1 MTRKNNEHDAPA
13 VQVRTRFAP
22 SPTGTLH
29 LGNIRTALFAWAFAR
44 HHEGQFVLRIE
55 DTDLERSS
63 ESSADGI
70 LRDMAWLGLDIDEG
84 PYYQMQRMPR
94 YREVVAEM
102 LADGRAYHCYMSVD
116 DLDALREQQKAKG
129 EKPRY
134 DGRWRPENIA
144 RLGLVKP
151 EGALPVIR
159 FRNPDAGVVAWDDAV
174 KGHIEIANSELDDL
188 VIARPAP
195 VGEVGTP
202 TYNFCVVVDD
212 IDMQITHVIR
222 GDGHV
227 MNTPRQI
234 NIFRALGVEPPVFGH
249 TPTVL
254 GNDGE
259 KLSKRHGA
267 TGLNEYKANG
277 YLPEAIINGLAR
289 LGWSHGNEEIF
300 SPQQLVEWFNLESL
314 TPSPA
319 RFDAEKFEWLNGEHI
334 KRLKADVLAVR
345 LKEFMAEAKF
355 DDLTKK
361 FEYDLEAG
369 PPLHAVAELLRDR
382 AKTLSEMANIA
393 RFCYV
398 APAVNV
404 TQLAQA
410 LTEENKPAITW
421 VKEQLADVEWSKPA
435 IAALLKEAQ
444 TKFNLKT
451 PQVMMPL
458 RIMLTGS
465 AQAPSVDSLLLV
477 LGRDTALAR
486 IASVTAEAAMD
497 TIQTANTHTIVN
509 LRGAKIRL
517 VHAQGVTNLRRS
529 SSSNW
534 RISDAAN
541 DEYRVTLIASNGQV
555 LASGVL
561 PATHAQVSESE
572 LASALLL
579 AD

>member
-1 MTRKNNEHDAPA
+1 MTTAT
-13 VQVRTRFAP
+13 QLVRTRFAP

-44 HHEGQFVLRIE
+44 HHQGQFILRIE

-63 ESSADGI
+63 EASADGI

-84 PYYQMQRMPR
+84 PFFQMQRMPR
-94 YREVVAEM
+94 YREVLAQM
-102 LADGRAYHCYMSVD
+102 LTDGRAYHCYMSVAE
-116 DLDALREQQKAKG
+116 LDALREQQKANH

-144 RLGLVKP
+144 KFGLTIPAGVD
-151 EGALPVIR
+151 PVIR
-159 FRNPDAGVVAWDDAV
+159 FRNPDAGVVAWQDAV
-174 KGHIEIANSELDDL
+174 KGHIEIANAELDDL

-212 IDMQITHVIR
+212 IDMKITHVIR

-234 NIFRALGVEPPVFGH
+234 NIFHALGVVPPVFGH

-267 TGLNEYKANG
+267 TGLNEYAANG

-289 LGWSHGNEEIF
+289 LGWSHGNDEIF

-319 RFDAEKFEWLNGEHI
+319 RFDAEKFEWLNGEQV
-334 KRLKADVLAVR
+334 KRLPV
-345 LKEFMAEAKF
+345 
-355 DDLTKK
+355 DDLAKRLLPFLLEK
-361 FEYDLEAG
+361 GYDISAG
-369 PPLHAVAELLRDR
+369 PSALAVAELLRER
-382 AKTLSEMANIA
+382 APTLKKMAEMA
-393 RFCYV
+393 RYCYV
-398 APAVNV
+398 APV
-404 TQLAQA
+404 TDAAQLMQ
-410 LTEENKPAITW
+410 
-421 VKEQLADVEWSKPA
+421 QLADVNASVGTLLNTPPEQVFAAESIAKTQLTAMEQGAQTLALLTQHVNDTNRPAIAWIAAQLRAVDWNKPA

-444 TKFNLKT
+444 TQFNVKT

-465 AQAPSVDSLLLV
+465 AQAPAVDALMMT
-477 LGRDTALAR
+477 LGRDETVRR
-486 IASVTAEAAMD
+486 I
-497 TIQTANTHTIVN
+497 H
-509 LRGAKIRL
+509 R
-517 VHAQGVTNLRRS
+517 
-529 SSSNW
+529 
-534 RISDAAN
+534 
-541 DEYRVTLIASNGQV
+541 
-555 LASGVL
+555 
-561 PATHAQVSESE
+561 
-572 LASALLL
+572 
-579 AD
+579 

>member
-44 HHEGQFVLRIE
+44 HHKGQFVLRIE

-94 YREVVAEM
+94 YRESVAEM
-102 LADGRAYHCYMSVD
+102 LADGQAYHCYMSVD

-144 RLGLVKP
+144 KLGLVKP

-159 FRNPDAGVVAWDDAV
+159 FRNPDSGVVAWDDAV

-334 KRLKADVLAVR
+334 KRLPVNELAIR
-345 LKEFMAEAKF
+345 LQPFLAE
-355 DDLTKK
+355 LG
-361 FEYDLEAG
+361 YDTVAG
-369 PPLHAVAELLRDR
+369 PSALAVAELLRER
-382 AKTLSEMANIA
+382 APTLKKMAEMASY
-393 RFCYV
+393 CYV
-398 APAVNV
+398 APIINASHLTQQLSDVTTSVSMLLNAVPEQASASEAAIKRKLLAMEQGAQSMALL
-404 TQLAQA
+404 TQH
-410 LTEENKPAITW
+410 LTDANQPAISW
-421 VKEQLADVEWSKPA
+421 IKEQLVTVEWSKPA

-444 TKFNLKT
+444 TKFGVKT

-465 AQAPSVDSLLLV
+465 AQAPAVD
-477 LGRDTALAR
+477 
-486 IASVTAEAAMD
+486 
-497 TIQTANTHTIVN
+497 
-509 LRGAKIRL
+509 
-517 VHAQGVTNLRRS
+517 
-529 SSSNW
+529 
-534 RISDAAN
+534 
-541 DEYRVTLIASNGQV
+541 
-555 LASGVL
+555 
-561 PATHAQVSESE
+561 
-572 LASALLL
+572 ALLL
-579 AD
+579 TLGRASSVMRML

>member
-1 MTRKNNEHDAPA
+1 MTSIPTQIQTQAA
-13 VQVRTRFAP
+13 IRTRFAP

-44 HHEGQFVLRIE
+44 HHKGQFILRIE
-55 DTDLERSS
+55 DTDPERSS

-70 LRDMAWLGLDIDEG
+70 LRDMAWLGLDIEEG
-84 PYYQMQRMPR
+84 PFYQMQRMPR

-102 LADGRAYHCYMSVD
+102 LADGRAYHCYMSVEE
-116 DLDALREQQKAKG
+116 LDALREAQKVNG

-134 DGRWRPENIA
+134 DGRWRPENVTK
-144 RLGLVKP
+144 LGLTKP
-151 EGALPVIR
+151 DGTQPVIR

-174 KGHIEIANSELDDL
+174 KGHIEIANAELDDL
-188 VIARPAP
+188 VIARSAP
-195 VGEVGTP
+195 VGDVGTP

-212 IDMQITHVIR
+212 IDMKITHVIR

-267 TGLNEYKANG
+267 TGLNEYRDDG

-334 KRLKADVLAVR
+334 KRLPVDELAKR
-345 LKEFMAEAKF
+345 LQPFLVAEGYELAGAPSA
-355 DDLTKK
+355 LT
-361 FEYDLEAG
+361 
-369 PPLHAVAELLRDR
+369 VAELLRER
-382 AKTLSEMANIA
+382 APTLKKMAEMA
-393 RFCYV
+393 RYCYV
-398 APAVNV
+398 APITNSLRVMQ
-404 TQLAQA
+404 QLAAVTASVGTLLNQQDEHVAAAESAARQELAAMQQGAQTLA
-410 LTEENKPAITW
+410 LIAQHLTDANKPAVEW
-421 VKEQLADVEWSKPA
+421 VKQQLWTVDWSKPA
-435 IAALLKEAQ
+435 IATMLKEAQ
-444 TKFNLKT
+444 TLFNVKT

-458 RIMLTGS
+458 RVLLTGS
-465 AQAPSVDSLLLV
+465 AQAPAVD
-477 LGRDTALAR
+477 
-486 IASVTAEAAMD
+486 
-497 TIQTANTHTIVN
+497 
-509 LRGAKIRL
+509 
-517 VHAQGVTNLRRS
+517 
-529 SSSNW
+529 
-534 RISDAAN
+534 
-541 DEYRVTLIASNGQV
+541 
-555 LASGVL
+555 
-561 PATHAQVSESE
+561 
-572 LASALLL
+572 ALLL
-579 AD
+579 TLGREESLRRIIL

>member
-1 MTRKNNEHDAPA
+1 MTSISSAAPI
-13 VQVRTRFAP
+13 RTRFAP

-44 HHEGQFVLRIE
+44 HHQGQFILRIE

-63 ESSADGI
+63 DSSADGI

-102 LADGRAYHCYMSVD
+102 LSDGRAYHCYMSVD
-116 DLDALREQQKAKG
+116 ELDALREGQKAKG

-134 DGRWRPENIA
+134 DGRWRPENVA
-144 RLGLVKP
+144 KLGLVAP
-151 EGALPVIR
+151 EGAQPVIR
-159 FRNPDAGVVAWDDAV
+159 FRNPDAGVVAWDDTV
-174 KGHIEIANSELDDL
+174 KGNIQIANSELDDL

-212 IDMQITHVIR
+212 IDMKISHVIR

-267 TGLNEYKANG
+267 TGLSEYRERG
-277 YLPEAIINGLAR
+277 YLPAAIINGLAR
-289 LGWSHGNEEIF
+289 LGWSHGNDEIF

-334 KRLKADVLAVR
+334 KRLSVDELAKQ
-345 LKEFMAEAKF
+345 LQPFLAAQG
-355 DDLTKK
+355 
-361 FEYDLEAG
+361 YDTSAG
-369 PPLHAVAELLRDR
+369 PSALAVAELLRER
-382 AKTLSEMANIA
+382 APTLKLMAEMASY
-393 RFCYV
+393 CYV
-398 APAVNV
+398 APITDVSHLTQQLGDV
-404 TQLAQA
+404 TASVSALLDEGAELAATSEASINRKLLEMQQGAQTMALLAQH
-410 LTEENKPAITW
+410 LTDANRPAIAW
-421 VKEQLADVEWSKPA
+421 IRDQLITVVWSKPA
-435 IAALLKEAQ
+435 IATMLKEAQ
-444 TKFNLKT
+444 AKFSVKT

-465 AQAPSVDSLLLV
+465 AQAPAVD
-477 LGRDTALAR
+477 
-486 IASVTAEAAMD
+486 
-497 TIQTANTHTIVN
+497 
-509 LRGAKIRL
+509 
-517 VHAQGVTNLRRS
+517 
-529 SSSNW
+529 
-534 RISDAAN
+534 
-541 DEYRVTLIASNGQV
+541 
-555 LASGVL
+555 
-561 PATHAQVSESE
+561 
-572 LASALLL
+572 ALLL
-579 AD
+579 TLGREAGVRRINVQ

>member
-1 MTRKNNEHDAPA
+1 MTDTKTTGA
-13 VQVRTRFAP
+13 VRTRFAP

-44 HHEGQFVLRIE
+44 HHKGQFILRIE

-84 PYYQMQRMPR
+84 PFYQMQRMPR
-94 YREVVAEM
+94 YREVVAQM

-116 DLDALREQQKAKG
+116 ELDALRESQKEKG

-134 DGRWRPENIA
+134 DGRWRPENVA
-144 RLGLVKP
+144 KLGLKP
-151 EGALPVIR
+151 SPGVLPVIR
-159 FRNPDAGVVAWDDAV
+159 FRNPDDGVVAWNDAV
-174 KGHIEIANSELDDL
+174 KGRIEIANSELDDL

-195 VGEVGTP
+195 VGEVGVP

-212 IDMQITHVIR
+212 IDMKISHVIR

-254 GNDGE
+254 GHDGE

-267 TGLNEYKANG
+267 TGLDEYRDNG

-289 LGWSHGNEEIF
+289 LGWSHGNDEIF

-334 KRLKADVLAVR
+334 KRLPVDVLA
-345 LKEFMAEAKF
+345 
-355 DDLTKK
+355 TKL
-361 FEYDLEAG
+361 EPYLREQGYDLSGG
-369 PPLHAVAELLRDR
+369 PSALAVAELLRER
-382 AKTLSEMANIA
+382 APTLRKMAELA
-393 RFCYV
+393 HFCYR
-398 APAVNV
+398 AISPDAALLAQHLNDANQQAVV
-404 TQLAQA
+404 WVKAQLAS
-410 LTEENKPAITW
+410 
-421 VKEQLADVEWSKPA
+421 VEWSKPA
-435 IAALLKEAQ
+435 LAAMLKAAQ
-444 TKFNLKT
+444 TTFSVKT

-458 RIMLTGS
+458 RVLLTGS
-465 AQAPSVDSLLLV
+465 AQAPGVDALMLT
-477 LGRDTALAR
+477 LGREET
-486 IASVTAEAAMD
+486 
-497 TIQTANTHTIVN
+497 
-509 LRGAKIRL
+509 
-517 VHAQGVTNLRRS
+517 LRR
-529 SSSNW
+529 
-534 RISDAAN
+534 
-541 DEYRVTLIASNGQV
+541 VTV
-555 LASGVL
+555 
-561 PATHAQVSESE
+561 
-572 LASALLL
+572 
-579 AD
+579 

>member
-1 MTRKNNEHDAPA
+1 MTLTPSPA
-13 VQVRTRFAP
+13 AVRTRFAP

-44 HHEGQFVLRIE
+44 HHQGRFILRIE

-70 LRDMAWLGLDIDEG
+70 LRDMAWLGLDINEG
-84 PYYQMQRMPR
+84 PFYQMQRMPR

-102 LADGRAYHCYMSVD
+102 LSDGRAYHCYMSVEE
-116 DLDALREQQKAKG
+116 LDALREGQKASG

-134 DGRWRPENIA
+134 DGRWRPENVA
-144 RLGLVKP
+144 KMGLVKP
-151 EGALPVIR
+151 EGELPVIR
-159 FRNPDAGVVAWDDAV
+159 FRNPDVGSVVWDDAV
-174 KGHIEIANSELDDL
+174 KGRIEIANSELDDL

-212 IDMQITHVIR
+212 IDMKISHVIR

-267 TGLNEYKANG
+267 TGLSEYRDNG

-289 LGWSHGNEEIF
+289 LGWSHGNDEIF

-334 KRLKADVLAVR
+334 KRLPV
-345 LKEFMAEAKF
+345 
-355 DDLTKK
+355 DDLAKRLQPFLTGLG
-361 FEYDLEAG
+361 YDTAAG
-369 PPLHAVAELLRDR
+369 PSALAVAELLRER
-382 AKTLSEMANIA
+382 AATLKQMADMA
-393 RFCYV
+393 SYCYV
-398 APAVNV
+398 APITNALHLTQQLGDV
-404 TQLAQA
+404 TASVSELLNANPEQVGTSEASINRQLLAMQLGAQTMALLAQH
-410 LTEENKPAITW
+410 LTDVNQPAIAW
-421 VKEQLADVEWSKPA
+421 IKDQLFTVVWSKPA
-435 IAALLKEAQ
+435 IATMLKEAQ
-444 TKFNLKT
+444 TKFSVKT

-465 AQAPSVDSLLLV
+465 AQAPAVD
-477 LGRDTALAR
+477 
-486 IASVTAEAAMD
+486 
-497 TIQTANTHTIVN
+497 
-509 LRGAKIRL
+509 
-517 VHAQGVTNLRRS
+517 
-529 SSSNW
+529 
-534 RISDAAN
+534 
-541 DEYRVTLIASNGQV
+541 
-555 LASGVL
+555 
-561 PATHAQVSESE
+561 
-572 LASALLL
+572 ALLL
-579 AD
+579 TLGREASVRRINL

>member
-1 MTRKNNEHDAPA
+1 MTTSAPA
-13 VQVRTRFAP
+13 TSIRTRFAP

-44 HHEGQFVLRIE
+44 HYKDSGQFILRIE

-84 PYYQMQRMPR
+84 PYYQMQRMAR
-94 YREVVAEM
+94 YREVVADM
-102 LADGRAYHCYMSVD
+102 LADGRAYHCYMSVEA
-116 DLDALREQQKAKG
+116 LDTLREAQKARG

-134 DGRWRPENIA
+134 DGRWRPENVA
-144 RLGLVKP
+144 KLRLTRP
-151 EGALPVIR
+151 EGVVPVIR
-159 FRNPDAGVVAWDDAV
+159 FKNPNIGVVAWDDAV
-174 KGHIEIANSELDDL
+174 KGHIEIANAELDDL
-188 VIARPAP
+188 VIARSAP

-267 TGLNEYKANG
+267 TGLSEYRRNG

-289 LGWSHGNEEIF
+289 LGWSHGNEEVF

-334 KRLKADVLAVR
+334 KRLSLDELAKR
-345 LKEFMAEAKF
+345 LLPFLIGQGYDTSVGPTA
-355 DDLTKK
+355 LT
-361 FEYDLEAG
+361 
-369 PPLHAVAELLRDR
+369 VAELLRER
-382 AKTLSEMANIA
+382 APTLKKMAEMARYCYVRPVTNSLQLMQQLANVNASVSMLLNTPSEKIAAAESDAKSTLSAMEQGAQTLTLL
-393 RFCYV
+393 
-398 APAVNV
+398 
-404 TQLAQA
+404 TQHI
-410 LTEENKPAITW
+410 NDDNRPAIAW
-421 VKEQLADVEWSKPA
+421 VKEQLATVEWSKPA

-444 TKFNLKT
+444 TQFRIKT

-458 RIMLTGS
+458 RILLTGS
-465 AQAPSVDSLLLV
+465 AQAPAVDALLLT
-477 LGRDTALAR
+477 LGRDE
-486 IASVTAEAAMD
+486 S
-497 TIQTANTHTIVN
+497 
-509 LRGAKIRL
+509 
-517 VHAQGVTNLRRS
+517 LRR
-529 SSSNW
+529 
-534 RISDAAN
+534 IH
-541 DEYRVTLIASNGQV
+541 V
-555 LASGVL
+555 
-561 PATHAQVSESE
+561 
-572 LASALLL
+572 
-579 AD
+579 

>member
-1 MTRKNNEHDAPA
+1 MEMTDSKNKAPI
-13 VQVRTRFAP
+13 RTRFAP

-44 HHEGQFVLRIE
+44 HHKGQFILRIE

-63 ESSADGI
+63 DASADGI
-70 LRDMAWLGLDIDEG
+70 LRDLNWLGLDIDEG
-84 PYYQMQRMPR
+84 PFYQMQRMPR
-94 YREVVAEM
+94 YREVVAQM
-102 LADGRAYHCYMSVD
+102 LVDGRAYHCYMSVEE
-116 DLDALREQQKAKG
+116 LDALREAQKAKG

-134 DGRWRPENIA
+134 DGRWRPENVVKF
-144 RLGLVKP
+144 GLVKP
-151 EGALPVIR
+151 AGALPVIR
-159 FRNPDAGVVAWDDAV
+159 FRNPDKGAVAWGDAV
-174 KGHIEIANSELDDL
+174 KGYIEIANAELDDL

-212 IDMQITHVIR
+212 IDMAITHVIR

-267 TGLNEYKANG
+267 TGLSEYRDNG

-334 KRLKADVLAVR
+334 KRLPVAELARR
-345 LKEFMAEAKF
+345 LQPFLVAEGYELVGAPSA
-355 DDLTKK
+355 L
-361 FEYDLEAG
+361 
-369 PPLHAVAELLRDR
+369 AVAELLRER
-382 AKTLSEMANIA
+382 APTLKKMAEMA
-393 RFCYV
+393 RYCYV
-398 APAVNV
+398 APIASSMRVMQ
-404 TQLAQA
+404 QLAAVVASVGTLLNQQDEHIATAESAAKEELAAMERGAQTLA
-410 LTEENKPAITW
+410 LIEQHLNDANKPAIEW
-421 VKEQLADVEWSKPA
+421 VKQQLFTVEWSKA
-435 IAALLKEAQ
+435 HVVAMLKEAQ
-444 TKFNLKT
+444 AKFSVKT

-458 RIMLTGS
+458 RILLTGS
-465 AQAPSVDSLLLV
+465 AQAPAVD
-477 LGRDTALAR
+477 
-486 IASVTAEAAMD
+486 
-497 TIQTANTHTIVN
+497 
-509 LRGAKIRL
+509 
-517 VHAQGVTNLRRS
+517 
-529 SSSNW
+529 
-534 RISDAAN
+534 
-541 DEYRVTLIASNGQV
+541 
-555 LASGVL
+555 
-561 PATHAQVSESE
+561 
-572 LASALLL
+572 ALLL
-579 AD
+579 TLGREESLRRISL

>member
-1 MTRKNNEHDAPA
+1 MTDTQLHVA
-13 VQVRTRFAP
+13 VRTRFAP

-44 HHEGQFVLRIE
+44 HHHGEFILRIE

-70 LRDMAWLGLDIDEG
+70 LRDLKWLGLDFDVG
-84 PYYQMQRMPR
+84 PIYQMQRMPR

-102 LADGRAYHCYMSVD
+102 LADGRAYHCYMSVPE
-116 DLDALREQQKAKG
+116 LDALRETQKANG

-134 DGRWRPENIA
+134 DGRWRPENVGK
-144 RLGLVKP
+144 LGLKIPV
-151 EGALPVIR
+151 GVDPVIR

-174 KGHIEIANSELDDL
+174 KGHIEIANAELDDL

-212 IDMQITHVIR
+212 IDMRITHVIR

-267 TGLNEYKANG
+267 TGLNEYAASG
-277 YLPEAIINGLAR
+277 YLPDAIINGLAR

-300 SPQQLVEWFNLESL
+300 TPQQLVEWFNLESL

-334 KRLKADVLAVR
+334 KRLPVDKLAIRLEPFLTELGYDVVV
-345 LKEFMAEAKF
+345 
-355 DDLTKK
+355 
-361 FEYDLEAG
+361 G
-369 PPLHAVAELLRDR
+369 PSALAVAELLRER
-382 AKTLSEMANIA
+382 APTLMKMAEMA
-393 RFCYV
+393 RYCYV
-398 APAVNV
+398 APITSSMRVMQQFSAVTASVGTLLSQPEEHVAAAELAARQELV
-404 TQLAQA
+404 TIEQGAQAMALLAQH
-410 LTEENKPAITW
+410 LTDANR
-421 VKEQLADVEWSKPA
+421 PA
-435 IAALLKEAQ
+435 IAWIKTQLVTVAWSKSAIAAVLKAAQ
-444 TKFNLKT
+444 TTFNVKT
-451 PQVMMPL
+451 PAVMMPL

-465 AQAPSVDSLLLV
+465 AQAPAVDVLLLT
-477 LGRDTALAR
+477 LGREE
-486 IASVTAEAAMD
+486 S
-497 TIQTANTHTIVN
+497 
-509 LRGAKIRL
+509 
-517 VHAQGVTNLRRS
+517 LRRLH
-529 SSSNW
+529 
-534 RISDAAN
+534 
-541 DEYRVTLIASNGQV
+541 V
-555 LASGVL
+555 
-561 PATHAQVSESE
+561 
-572 LASALLL
+572 
-579 AD
+579 

>member
-1 MTRKNNEHDAPA
+1 MTTSKTNADRAPA

-44 HHEGQFVLRIE
+44 HHKGQFVLRIE

-116 DLDALREQQKAKG
+116 DLDALREQQKANG

-144 RLGLVKP
+144 KLGLVKP
-151 EGALPVIR
+151 DGALPVIR
-159 FRNPDAGVVAWDDAV
+159 FRNPDSGVVAWDDAV
-174 KGHIEIANSELDDL
+174 KGHIEIANAELDDL

-267 TGLNEYKANG
+267 TGLNEYKDNG

-334 KRLKADVLAVR
+334 KRLPVDELAKR
-345 LKEFMAEAKF
+345 LEQFIVESRWDSGEKKF
-355 DDLTKK
+355 D
-361 FEYDLEAG
+361 YDLETG
-369 PPLHAVAELLRDR
+369 PPMGAVAELLRDR
-382 AKTLSEMANIA
+382 DKTLFKMANSA
-393 RFCYV
+393 RYCYI
-398 APAVNV
+398 APATSPMRVMQQMAAAMASVGTLLNQPEEHVAAAASVAKKELELLEQFGQTQTLV
-404 TQLAQA
+404 TQY
-410 LTEENKPAITW
+410 LTDANKPAIEW
-421 VKEQLADVEWSKPA
+421 VKQQLWTVEWSKPA

-444 TKFNLKT
+444 TKFSVKT

-465 AQAPSVDSLLLV
+465 AQAPAVDALLLT
-477 LGRDTALAR
+477 LGRDESLHR
-486 IASVTAEAAMD
+486 INV
-497 TIQTANTHTIVN
+497 
-509 LRGAKIRL
+509 
-517 VHAQGVTNLRRS
+517 
-529 SSSNW
+529 
-534 RISDAAN
+534 
-541 DEYRVTLIASNGQV
+541 
-555 LASGVL
+555 
-561 PATHAQVSESE
+561 
-572 LASALLL
+572 
-579 AD
+579 

>member
-1 MTRKNNEHDAPA
+1 MTSNLSAA
-13 VQVRTRFAP
+13 AIRTRFAP

-44 HHEGQFVLRIE
+44 HHQGQFILRIE

-84 PYYQMQRMPR
+84 PFYQMQRMPR

-102 LADGRAYHCYMSVD
+102 LADGRAYHCYMSVEA
-116 DLDALREQQKAKG
+116 LDALRNGQKAKG

-134 DGRWRPENIA
+134 DGRWRPENA
-144 RLGLVKP
+144 AHLGLIKP
-151 EGALPVIR
+151 EGAMPVIR
-159 FRNPDAGVVAWDDAV
+159 FRNPDAGVVAWHDAV
-174 KGHIEIANSELDDL
+174 KGHIEIANAELDDL

-212 IDMQITHVIR
+212 IDMKISHVIR

-254 GNDGE
+254 GSDGE

-267 TGLNEYKANG
+267 TGLSEYRDNG

-300 SPQQLVEWFNLESL
+300 SPQQLVDWFNLESL

-334 KRLKADVLAVR
+334 KRLPLDVLATR
-345 LKEFMAEAKF
+345 LQPFLVAEGYELNGAPAA
-355 DDLTKK
+355 L
-361 FEYDLEAG
+361 
-369 PPLHAVAELLRDR
+369 AVAELLRER
-382 AKTLSEMANIA
+382 APTLKKMAEMA

-398 APAVNV
+398 APITSTTRVMQ
-404 TQLAQA
+404 QLAAVTATVGTLLNQREEHVAAAASAARHELAAMEQGGQA
-410 LTEENKPAITW
+410 IALLAQHLTDTNQPAISW
-421 VKEQLADVEWSKPA
+421 IKQQLITVEWSKPS
-435 IAALLKEAQ
+435 IAALLKKAQ
-444 TKFNLKT
+444 TMFSVKT

-465 AQAPSVDSLLLV
+465 AQAPAVDALLIT
-477 LGRDTALAR
+477 LGREESVRR
-486 IASVTAEAAMD
+486 INA
-497 TIQTANTHTIVN
+497 
-509 LRGAKIRL
+509 
-517 VHAQGVTNLRRS
+517 
-529 SSSNW
+529 
-534 RISDAAN
+534 
-541 DEYRVTLIASNGQV
+541 
-555 LASGVL
+555 
-561 PATHAQVSESE
+561 
-572 LASALLL
+572 
-579 AD
+579 

>member
-1 MTRKNNEHDAPA
+1 MTTSKTNAHGAPA

-44 HHEGQFVLRIE
+44 HHQGQFVLRIE

-102 LADGRAYHCYMSVD
+102 LSDGRAYHCYMSVD

-144 RLGLVKP
+144 KLGLVKP

-159 FRNPDAGVVAWDDAV
+159 FRNPDSGVVAWDDAV
-174 KGHIEIANSELDDL
+174 KGHIEIANAELDDL
-188 VIARPAP
+188 VIARPAH

-334 KRLKADVLAVR
+334 KRLPVNELAIR
-345 LKEFMAEAKF
+345 LQPFLAE
-355 DDLTKK
+355 LG
-361 FEYDLEAG
+361 YDTVAG
-369 PPLHAVAELLRDR
+369 PSALAVAELLRER
-382 AKTLSEMANIA
+382 APTLKKMAEMASYL
-393 RFCYV
+393 YV
-398 APAVNV
+398 APIINASHLTQQLSDVTTSVSMLLNAVPE
-404 TQLAQA
+404 QASASEAAIKRKLLAMEQGAQSMALLAQH
-410 LTEENKPAITW
+410 LTDANQPAISW
-421 VKEQLADVEWSKPA
+421 IKEQLVTVEWSKPA

-444 TKFNLKT
+444 TKFGVKT

-465 AQAPSVDSLLLV
+465 AQTPAVD
-477 LGRDTALAR
+477 
-486 IASVTAEAAMD
+486 
-497 TIQTANTHTIVN
+497 
-509 LRGAKIRL
+509 
-517 VHAQGVTNLRRS
+517 
-529 SSSNW
+529 
-534 RISDAAN
+534 
-541 DEYRVTLIASNGQV
+541 
-555 LASGVL
+555 
-561 PATHAQVSESE
+561 
-572 LASALLL
+572 ALLL
-579 AD
+579 TLGRASSVMRIL

>member
-1 MTRKNNEHDAPA
+1 MTSTPPSPA
-13 VQVRTRFAP
+13 VRTRFAP

-44 HHEGQFVLRIE
+44 HHKGQFILRIE

-70 LRDMAWLGLDIDEG
+70 LRDMNWLGLDIDEG
-84 PYYQMQRMPR
+84 PFYQMQRMPR
-94 YREVVAEM
+94 YREVVAQM
-102 LADGRAYHCYMSVD
+102 LADGRAYHCYMSVEA
-116 DLDALREQQKAKG
+116 LDALREEQKAKG

-134 DGRWRPENIA
+134 DGRWRPENVA
-144 RLGLVKP
+144 KLGLAKP
-151 EGALPVIR
+151 YGVQPVIR

-212 IDMQITHVIR
+212 IDMAITHVIR

-234 NIFRALGVEPPVFGH
+234 NIFRALGVAPPVFGH

-267 TGLNEYKANG
+267 TGLSEYRDNG

-289 LGWSHGNEEIF
+289 LGWSHGNDEIF
-300 SPQQLVEWFNLESL
+300 SPTQLVEWFNLESL

-334 KRLKADVLAVR
+334 KRMPVDELGRR
-345 LKEFMAEAKF
+345 LEPF
-355 DDLTKK
+355 LR
-361 FEYDLEAG
+361 EAG
-369 PPLHAVAELLRDR
+369 FAPSPLAGEGWGEGARGPSALAVAELLRER
-382 AKTLSEMANIA
+382 APTVKKMAEMA
-393 RFCYV
+393 RYCYV
-398 APAVNV
+398 EPTAV
-404 TQLAQA
+404 AA
-410 LTEENKPAITW
+410 LLMSHISDANQPAIGW
-421 VKEQLADVEWSKPA
+421 IREQLALVDWSKPA

-444 TKFNLKT
+444 TKFSVKT

-458 RIMLTGS
+458 RVMLTGS
-465 AQAPSVDSLLLV
+465 AQAPAVD
-477 LGRDTALAR
+477 
-486 IASVTAEAAMD
+486 
-497 TIQTANTHTIVN
+497 
-509 LRGAKIRL
+509 
-517 VHAQGVTNLRRS
+517 
-529 SSSNW
+529 
-534 RISDAAN
+534 
-541 DEYRVTLIASNGQV
+541 
-555 LASGVL
+555 
-561 PATHAQVSESE
+561 
-572 LASALLL
+572 ALLL
-579 AD
+579 TLGREESLRRISV

>member
-1 MTRKNNEHDAPA
+1 MTSTPSSAA
-13 VQVRTRFAP
+13 IRTRFAP

-44 HHEGQFVLRIE
+44 HHQGQFILRIE

-70 LRDMAWLGLDIDEG
+70 LRDLKWLGLDIDEG
-84 PYYQMQRMPR
+84 PFYQMQRMPR

-102 LADGRAYHCYMSVD
+102 LADGRAYHCYMSVEA
-116 DLDALREQQKAKG
+116 LDALREAQKAKG

-144 RLGLVKP
+144 KLGLVMP

-159 FRNPDAGVVAWDDAV
+159 FRNPDAGAVEWDDAV
-174 KGHIEIANSELDDL
+174 KGHIEIANAELDDL

-267 TGLNEYKANG
+267 TGLNEYKDNG

-300 SPQQLVEWFNLESL
+300 MPQQLVEWFNLESL

-334 KRLKADVLAVR
+334 KRLPMDELAKR
-345 LKEFMAEAKF
+345 LQPF
-355 DDLTKK
+355 LVGQG
-361 FEYDLEAG
+361 YDLMAG
-369 PPLHAVAELLRDR
+369 PTALAVAELLRER
-382 AKTLSEMANIA
+382 APTLTKMAEMARYCYIA
-393 RFCYV
+393 PIASSMRV
-398 APAVNV
+398 MQ
-404 TQLAQA
+404 QLAAVTASVGTLFNQRPEHVA
-410 LTEENKPAITW
+410 EAELAARQELAAMEQGAKILTLMAQHLTEANKPAIEW
-421 VKEQLADVEWSKPA
+421 IKGQLITVEWSKSA
-435 IAALLKEAQ
+435 IAALLREAQ
-444 TKFNLKT
+444 TKFSVKT

-465 AQAPSVDSLLLV
+465 AQAPAVDSLLLT
-477 LGRDTALAR
+477 LGRESSLMR
-486 IASVTAEAAMD
+486 I
-497 TIQTANTHTIVN
+497 
-509 LRGAKIRL
+509 L
-517 VHAQGVTNLRRS
+517 
-529 SSSNW
+529 
-534 RISDAAN
+534 
-541 DEYRVTLIASNGQV
+541 
-555 LASGVL
+555 
-561 PATHAQVSESE
+561 
-572 LASALLL
+572 
-579 AD
+579 

>member
-1 MTRKNNEHDAPA
+1 MTLIDT
-13 VQVRTRFAP
+13 QVPIRTRFAP

-44 HHEGQFVLRIE
+44 HHKGQFILRIE

-63 ESSADGI
+63 ESSAEGI

-84 PYYQMQRMPR
+84 PFYQMRRMPR
-94 YREVVAEM
+94 YREVVAQM
-102 LADGRAYHCYMSVD
+102 LADGRAYHCYMSVQE
-116 DLDALREQQKAKG
+116 LEALRESQKANH

-134 DGRWRPENIA
+134 DGRWRSENVA
-144 RLGLVKP
+144 RL
-151 EGALPVIR
+151 ALKHAHDAHPVIR

-195 VGEVGTP
+195 LGEVGTP

-212 IDMQITHVIR
+212 IDMAITHVIR

-267 TGLNEYKANG
+267 TGLNEYRDNG

-300 SPQQLVEWFNLESL
+300 TPQQLVEWFNLESL

-334 KRLKADVLAVR
+334 KRMPVDELGKRLQPFLA
-345 LKEFMAEAKF
+345 EQG
-355 DDLTKK
+355 
-361 FEYDLEAG
+361 YDTNAG
-369 PPLHAVAELLRDR
+369 PPALAVAELLRER
-382 AKTLSEMANIA
+382 APTLRKMAEMASY
-393 RFCYV
+393 CYV
-398 APAVNV
+398 APLTDASHLTQQIGDVTTSVNALLNEQSGASAASINRKLLAVEQGAQAMTLLAQQLTDANRPAIAWIKA
-404 TQLAQA
+404 QLA
-410 LTEENKPAITW
+410 T
-421 VKEQLADVEWSKPA
+421 VEWSKPA
-435 IAALLKEAQ
+435 IAAVQKEAQ
-444 TKFNLKT
+444 TRFGVKT

-465 AQAPSVDSLLLV
+465 AQAPPVDALLLT
-477 LGRDTALAR
+477 LGRDE
-486 IASVTAEAAMD
+486 S
-497 TIQTANTHTIVN
+497 
-509 LRGAKIRL
+509 
-517 VHAQGVTNLRRS
+517 LRR
-529 SSSNW
+529 
-534 RISDAAN
+534 IS
-541 DEYRVTLIASNGQV
+541 V
-555 LASGVL
+555 
-561 PATHAQVSESE
+561 
-572 LASALLL
+572 
-579 AD
+579 

>member
-1 MTRKNNEHDAPA
+1 MTDTTTHAA
-13 VQVRTRFAP
+13 IRTRFAP

-44 HHEGQFVLRIE
+44 HHQGQFILRIE

-84 PYYQMQRMPR
+84 PFYQMQRMPR
-94 YREVVAEM
+94 YREVVAQM
-102 LADGRAYHCYMSVD
+102 LADGRTYHCYMSVEE
-116 DLDALREQQKAKG
+116 LDVLREAQKAKG

-134 DGRWRPENIA
+134 DGRWRPENVA
-144 RLGLVKP
+144 KLGLTKP

-159 FRNPDAGVVAWDDAV
+159 FRNPDTGAVAWDDAV
-174 KGHIEIANSELDDL
+174 KGHIEIANGELDDL
-188 VIARPAP
+188 VIARPAS

-212 IDMQITHVIR
+212 IDMRISHVIR

-254 GNDGE
+254 GSDGE

-267 TGLNEYKANG
+267 TGLNEYKDNG

-300 SPQQLVEWFNLESL
+300 TPQQLVEWFNLESL

-334 KRLKADVLAVR
+334 KRLPVDELANR
-345 LKEFMAEAKF
+345 LQPFLIAEGYE
-355 DDLTKK
+355 L
-361 FEYDLEAG
+361 AG
-369 PPLHAVAELLRDR
+369 APSALAVAELLRER
-382 AKTLSEMANIA
+382 APTLKKIAEMA
-393 RFCYV
+393 RYCYV
-398 APAVNV
+398 APV
-404 TQLAQA
+404 TNSMRVMQQLAAVTASVGTLLNQSQA
-410 LTEENKPAITW
+410 HVAEAELAARQELAAMEQGAQTLALMAQHLTDVNKPVIEWIKGALIT
-421 VKEQLADVEWSKPA
+421 AEWSKPA

-444 TKFNLKT
+444 TKFSVKT

-465 AQAPSVDSLLLV
+465 AQAPAVD
-477 LGRDTALAR
+477 
-486 IASVTAEAAMD
+486 
-497 TIQTANTHTIVN
+497 
-509 LRGAKIRL
+509 
-517 VHAQGVTNLRRS
+517 
-529 SSSNW
+529 
-534 RISDAAN
+534 
-541 DEYRVTLIASNGQV
+541 
-555 LASGVL
+555 
-561 PATHAQVSESE
+561 
-572 LASALLL
+572 ALLL
-579 AD
+579 TLGREESVRRINV